1 MNERKRFVAFL
12 VALHGLV
19 ETVDAAPVRG
29 QDIRG
34 CEPSAAAA
42 HASGLQSARDRRKGP
57 TAVGA
62 REAIRESPDGHRYHF
77 WKVIG

>member
-57 TAVGA
+57 TAVEGRA
-62 REAIRESPDGHRYHF
+62 RPFAKAPT
-77 WKVIG
+77 VIVTIFGKL